1 MDKIKK
7 LLLAAAWY
15 KKGGSTVSLINQIIA
30 LEESFLGYQEGPGGW
45 TLFGQWYADNIAHD
59 PAFATADWCE
69 MFQTYCVYHC
79 NVSGTVWPYVSPY
92 GSAVNW
98 MAQWMNARSYAINK
112 ISQMPRRGDVVAYS
126 WTSDPA
132 NLDHVGMIVEVTGS
146 TPGTA
151 QLKVIEG
158 NKSDTVGYRNIA
170 YLDSQVCF
178 VFRPPYHR

>member
-1 MDKIKK
+1 MDEKKK
-7 LLLAAAWY
+7 LLLAASWY
-15 KKGGSTVSLINQIIA
+15 KGSGGTLSLIDQIIQ

-45 TLFGQWYADNIAHD
+45 TQFGQWYADNIAHD

-112 ISQMPRRGDVVAYS
+112 AIQMPRRGDVVAYS
-126 WTSDPA
+126 WTSDPN
-132 NLDHVGMIVEVTGS
+132 NLDHAGMVVEVTGLIPS
-146 TPGTA
+146 TA

-170 YLDSQVCF
+170 YQDSQVCY

>member
-1 MDKIKK
+1 MDNSKK
-7 LLLAAAWY
+7 LLLALSWY
-15 KKGGSTVSLINQIIA
+15 KIGGSTSALINQIIQ

-45 TLFGQWYADNIAHD
+45 TQFGQWYADNIAHD

-79 NVSGTVWPYVSPY
+79 GVDGSVWPYVSPQ

-98 MAQWMNARSYAINK
+98 MAPWMNARGYAIA
-112 ISQMPRRGDVVAYS
+112 QTDMPQRGDVVAYS

>member
-1 MDKIKK
+1 MDEKKKI
-7 LLLAAAWY
+7 LLAAAWY
-15 KKGGSTVSLINQIIA
+15 KGSGGTLSLIDQIIQ
-30 LEESFLGYQEGPGGW
+30 LEESFLGYQEGTGGW
-45 TLFGQWYADNIAHD
+45 TQFGQWYADNIAHD

-79 NVSGTVWPYVSPY
+79 GVDGSVWPYVSPY

-126 WTSDPA
+126 WTSDPN
-132 NLDHVGMIVEVTGS
+132 NLDHAGMIVEVTGLLPS
-146 TPGTA
+146 TA

-170 YLDSQVCF
+170 YQDSQVCY

>member
-1 MDKIKK
+1 MDEKKKI
-7 LLLAAAWY
+7 LLAAAWY
-15 KKGGSTVSLINQIIA
+15 KGSGGTLSLIDQIIQ
-30 LEESFLGYQEGPGGW
+30 LEESFLGYQEGTGGW

-79 NVSGTVWPYVSPY
+79 GVDGSVWPYVSPY

-112 ISQMPRRGDVVAYS
+112 ISQMPRRSDVVAYS
-126 WTSDPA
+126 WTSDPN
-132 NLDHVGMIVEVTGS
+132 NLDHAGMIVEVTGLLPS
-146 TPGTA
+146 TA

-170 YLDSQVCF
+170 YQDSQVCY